1 MQGAM
6 IRQQQP
12 VTGRSKP
19 VPRGASRLVADEPV
33 SARLPRPSLG
43 GLKRLLWPIVLVA
56 AGFGA
61 YEGAIRLMPYADRP
75 ITKIDVQG
83 DLSYISQQSV
93 QQRIAP
99 YVAASFFSVDLTAMR
114 AELEQMPWIAH
125 AEVRRVW
132 PDEVVIR
139 LEEQLP
145 VARWGDEALLNNQGQ
160 AFTPRE
166 LANYEHLPQLAG
178 PQRAQQ
184 QVMQQYQVLS
194 QMLRPLGFSI
204 ARLELRERGSWFLT
218 TGASRPG
225 RASSCCWGA
234 TTWWRRCA
242 VSLPFT
248 TRHSK
253 SRSPISPALICVTQ
267 RTCRWLA
274 GTERTDDGQTRRCEE
289 LERGR
294 TMANAHSGKNDRRA
308 GHRHLQ
314 GGGAGG

>member
-43 GLKRLLWPIVLVA
+43 GLKRLLWPLVLVA

-178 PQRAQQ
+178 RSA
-184 QVMQQYQVLS
+184 LS
-194 QMLRPLGFSI
+194 NK
-204 ARLELRERGSWFLT
+204 
-218 TGASRPG
+218 
-225 RASSCCWGA
+225 SCSNI
-234 TTWWRRCA
+234 RY
-242 VSLPFT
+242 
-248 TRHSK
+248 
-253 SRSPISPALICVTQ
+253 
-267 RTCRWLA
+267 
-274 GTERTDDGQTRRCEE
+274 
-289 LERGR
+289 
-294 TMANAHSGKNDRRA
+294 
-308 GHRHLQ
+308 
-314 GGGAGG
+314 